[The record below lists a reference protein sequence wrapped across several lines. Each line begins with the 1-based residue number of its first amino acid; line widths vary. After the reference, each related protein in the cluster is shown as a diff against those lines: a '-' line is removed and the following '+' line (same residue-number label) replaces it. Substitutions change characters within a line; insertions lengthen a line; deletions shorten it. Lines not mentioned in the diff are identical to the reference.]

1 MCIRDRGMDA
11 GEMQQYIVKS
21 QAQSLHDANRY
32 YGEGANAG
40 TAILGRL
47 TNPFAWSQFFNAL
60 KRGDFKN

>member
-1 MCIRDRGMDA
+1 
-11 GEMQQYIVKS
+11 MQQYIVKS
-21 QAQSLHDANRY
+21 QAQNIHDANRY